1 MRNMPDE
8 EVTPA
13 CSWEETEKTIKE
25 AGNMVLALFAT
36 AADAKCEACDYYDMV
51 MTALQEESPEAP
63 LGALTLD
70 MADPACQ
77 EVADKLGVTEYPTVI
92 AFKGGKELKRLLPT
106 LHPEEDLAALKT
118 LCQELE

>member
-1 MRNMPDE
+1 MRNMADE

-36 AADAKCEACDYYDMV
+36 AADAKCEACEYYDWV
-51 MTALQEESPEAP
+51 MTAVQEESPAEP

-70 MADPACQ
+70 LADPACQ

-92 AFKGGKELKRLLPT
+92 LFKDGKELKRHLPS
-106 LHPEEDLAALKT
+106 LKPEEDLESLRS
-118 LCQELE
+118 LCRELQ